1 MEQCIICGNQT
12 DNVFVV
18 YRAQEEEPET
28 QEVRSDY
35 FTQGTRQIR
44 RVHQKII
51 TRFTN
56 VAEVSFGYCKHCL
69 YANRRKGLK
78 LLASAIILI
87 AVALTVFFT
96 LRSVGQLSFI
106 DIIAAIIAFA
116 GMLFLFGGLHF
127 ALSSTKNIPYETQR
141 NRLSSSSQCLDKVR
155 FMSPAEYEYFKKNG
169 MAEIKRRTVD
179 LPV

>member
-18 YRAQEEEPET
+18 YRAREEEPET

-35 FTQGTRQIR
+35 FSQGTRQIR

-51 TRFTN
+51 TRFTDIK
-56 VAEVSFGYCKHCL
+56 EEPFGYCRHCL

-78 LLASAIILI
+78 LIMAGAALI
-87 AVALTVFFT
+87 AITILVFVIMHIPG
-96 LRSVGQLSFI
+96 RLSAF
-106 DIIAAIIAFA
+106 DIIAAIAGFA
-116 GMLFLFGGLHF
+116 GVLTFFGGLHF
-127 ALSSTKNIPYETQR
+127 ALSSTKNVPYDAQKSKLFSVKSDGR
-141 NRLSSSSQCLDKVR
+141 VRLL
-155 FMSPAEYEYFKKNG
+155 SPMEYEYFKKNG
-169 MAEIKRRTVD
+169 MAEIKHRTVD